1 VFFSSLFF
9 SLLLNNDDASKKIVE
24 ECFPPLVVVV
34 PHRAIREEE
43 EEEAVNFPAAVA
55 LLPLIANKDDRNV
68 NAEDMFRFFFLCLL
82 DLYYAVVLYSVKLT
96 SSPRRETQRNIFSR
110 QSDDVGFFK
119 NGEHPKP

>member
-1 VFFSSLFF
+1 MFFSSLFF

-55 LLPLIANKDDRNV
+55 LLPRIANKDDRNV
-68 NAEDMFRFFFLCLL
+68 NAEDMFRFFFCLL
-82 DLYYAVVLYSVKLT
+82 DLYYAVVL
-96 SSPRRETQRNIFSR
+96 
-110 QSDDVGFFK
+110 
-119 NGEHPKP
+119 

>member
-1 VFFSSLFF
+1 MFFSSLFF

-34 PHRAIREEE
+34 AHRAIREE

-119 NGEHPKP
+119 NDEHPKP